1 MRKLFTSVFLICA
14 VTACTQFSLLEPK
27 RTQIGDAYSVDP
39 QIAWSKRSVGH
50 NEIWTVDGPA
60 LQEVRFILG
69 VGKGDTLF
77 ASQGLAAPENWPK
90 LTKFQRPSE
99 VVDFFVDSLVATKAN
114 DVQTKGLRPTKF
126 GTNDGFRFEFSF
138 NRNGLNFDGVGVS
151 TTIDSE
157 VHMVLYIATQLHY
170 FERYRQEFEAI
181 IKSIS
186 AV

>member
-1 MRKLFTSVFLICA
+1 M
-14 VTACTQFSLLEPK
+14 
-27 RTQIGDAYSVDP
+27 
-39 QIAWSKRSVGH
+39 
-50 NEIWTVDGPA
+50 DGPA

-69 VGKGDTLF
+69 VSKGDTLF
-77 ASQGLAAPENWPK
+77 ASQDLAAPENWPK

-99 VVDFFVDSLVATKAN
+99 VVEFFFDSLVATKAN
-114 DVQTKGLRPTKF
+114 DVQTTGLRPTKF
-126 GTNDGFRFEFSF
+126 GMNDGFRFEFSF
-138 NRNGLNFDGVGVS
+138 NRNRLNFDGVGIC

-157 VHMVLYIATQLHY
+157 VHMGLYIATQLHY